1 MYGALGQQHGKTRI
15 VSNAFGMYTRGFQ
28 YCHYSHC
35 FGQVGEGAY
44 QEGSY
49 LGGAQQPWGRGQGQ
63 YQGHMGTFNPIT
75 GHYTQEPNDP
85 AYARSVH
92 DFVP

>member
-1 MYGALGQQHGKTRI
+1 MPVTQSQSWCLE
-15 VSNAFGMYTRGFQ
+15 
-28 YCHYSHC
+28 
-35 FGQVGEGAY
+35 QVGEGAY

-49 LGGAQQPWGRGQGQ
+49 LGGAQQPWGRAQGQ
-63 YQGHMGTFNPIT
+63 YQGHMGSFIPIT

-92 DFVP
+92 DSALCLQQAP